1 MLSRSTSHLA
11 STNTLSKVHLTHT
24 IVLMA
29 KNKKTTKRATEF
41 DGVYVLKLLLYVLL
55 GSMWLKVTKG
65 QHISV
70 GLPVGFI
77 LGLIFS
83 SHEHFQIDRKIEYAT
98 LLIAMLFGYF
108 APYGLYI
115 NF

>member
-1 MLSRSTSHLA
+1 
-11 STNTLSKVHLTHT
+11 
-24 IVLMA
+24 MA
-29 KNKKTTKRATEF
+29 KAKKTKQSTEL

-55 GSMWLKVTKG
+55 GTMWLKVSNG
-65 QHISV
+65 DSV
-70 GLPVGFI
+70 SIGLPVGFI
-77 LGLIFS
+77 IGLIFT
-83 SHEHFQIDRKIEYAT
+83 SHEHFQIDRKIEYAV

>member
-1 MLSRSTSHLA
+1 MEF
-11 STNTLSKVHLTHT
+11 TNTLSKADIVHR

-29 KNKKTTKRATEF
+29 KGKKTKRSTEL
-41 DGVYVLKLLLYVLL
+41 DGVYLLKLLLYVLL
-55 GSMWLKVTKG
+55 GSMWLK
-65 QHISV
+65 ISSGN
-70 GLPVGFI
+70 GLHLPIPVGFI
-77 LGLIFS
+77 VGLIFS
-83 SHEHFQIDRKIEYAT
+83 SHEHFQIDRKIEYAV